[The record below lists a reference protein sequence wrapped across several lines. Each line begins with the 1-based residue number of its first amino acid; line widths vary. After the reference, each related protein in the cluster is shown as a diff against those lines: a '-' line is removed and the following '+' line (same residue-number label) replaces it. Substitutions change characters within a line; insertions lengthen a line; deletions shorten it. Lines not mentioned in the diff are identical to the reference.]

1 LLLNVRYTKFKLVI
15 ANHRQ
20 LTYDDW
26 TVILLN
32 NNLKENFQTLRETR
46 MLLTMREDS
55 VIGCNTVAFERY
67 ILLP

>member
-1 LLLNVRYTKFKLVI
+1 MNTKFKLVI

-26 TVILLN
+26 TVIVLN
-32 NNLKENFQTLRETR
+32 NDNLKENFRTLRETR
-46 MLLTMREDS
+46 ILLTTREDS
-55 VIGCNTVAFERY
+55 VIGCNTVAFDSY